1 MLILKIGR
9 RDNILSKSI
18 VLITLYSLLKSSPVV
33 YYKSHSWMKI
43 QIDRPSLRML
53 SQTAAILS
61 SLYMLAHWKMAS
73 CTLNNLQGTCK
84 WTSKWNIKWQWW
96 NGPHSWWRARWEWG
110 CLDWATSRAP
120 PALHW
125 HASEGPNWLAGYR
138 WKCNCFIKEII
149 FKYIINER

>member
-1 MLILKIGR
+1 
-9 RDNILSKSI
+9 
-18 VLITLYSLLKSSPVV
+18 
-33 YYKSHSWMKI
+33 MKI
-43 QIDRPSLRML
+43 PIDRPSLRML

-84 WTSKWNIKWQWW
+84 WMSKWNIEWQWW

-110 CLDWATSRAP
+110 CFDWVTSRAP

-149 FKYIINER
+149 FKYIINERYFFKSQIMVVSPTISKFIIGIEISLHYYSLVEEWQKSR